1 MTAFG
6 RVAPDGEEVPTP
18 SNGDDW
24 RLAWHPPASAP
35 PGQPHGANAFCVTAD
50 GEVVLISSDGQG
62 WGWPGG
68 RPEPGES
75 RKQTLEREIL
85 EEACATVT
93 GARLLGFVRG
103 RCTDGR
109 ERAPVDRAGCRA
121 DLCQSRARG
130 GADVTRRRRQTMTQ
144 DEADIVTKLSPHP
157 VAETVSKLTGM
168 ISAKGIRLF
177 AVIDQSAEAR
187 QAGLSLRETTLV
199 IFGSPA
205 AGTPVMAAAPLA
217 ALDLPLKVL
226 VWDDDG
232 QTKVSYYSPDA
243 LAARHH
249 LSAGLAGNLAA
260 VNALT
265 DALTAS

>member
-1 MTAFG
+1 
-6 RVAPDGEEVPTP
+6 
-18 SNGDDW
+18 
-24 RLAWHPPASAP
+24 
-35 PGQPHGANAFCVTAD
+35 
-50 GEVVLISSDGQG
+50 
-62 WGWPGG
+62 
-68 RPEPGES
+68 
-75 RKQTLEREIL
+75 
-85 EEACATVT
+85 
-93 GARLLGFVRG
+93 
-103 RCTDGR
+103 
-109 ERAPVDRAGCRA
+109 
-121 DLCQSRARG
+121 
-130 GADVTRRRRQTMTQ
+130 MTQ
-144 DEADIVTKLSPHP
+144 DEADVVTKLSSYP
-157 VAETVSKLTGM
+157 VADTVSKLTGM
-168 ISAKGIRLF
+168 ISANGIRLF

-199 IFGSPA
+199 IFGNPA

-249 LSAGLAGNLAA
+249 LDADLAGNLAA